1 MKKYIRWLQKKLL
14 VVSAFD
20 LWVLIRHKKAP
31 NNRGFLTD
39 GAQGRN
45 RTTDTRIFN
54 PLLYQLSYLGITA
67 RSRIKPF
74 EAAFVK
80 DYWLG
85 GTYPSA

>member
-14 VVSAFD
+14 IVSALD
-20 LWVLIRHKKAP
+20 LWVLIWYKKTSII
-31 NNRGFLTD
+31 RGFITD

-67 RSRIKPF
+67 RSRIKPL
-74 EAAFVK
+74 EVAFVK